1 MLAKIDKFLRGKK
14 TYFAALAGAVVLVS
28 VYSGWIPEELGNQI
42 LALLGF
48 AGLAALRAAK

>member
-1 MLAKIDKFLRGKK
+1 MLKIQAFLAGKK
-14 TYFAALAGAVVLVS
+14 TFAVAVVGAAVLVS
-28 VYSGWIPEELGNQI
+28 VFQGWLDAELGNQL